1 MLTVAPLIPLSVWL
15 TLAVAAAALLV
26 WYAATARGGI
36 TRGRWRGIVA
46 AMAVTI
52 ALPLLLLLNLQWVE
66 PIPPP
71 PGKPLVTILI
81 DASAG
86 MATDDGAAFAAAAS
100 KKSEDPTTRF
110 AAARKAALALRDALG
125 KEVDVEFRLFSDQA
139 KVVDAAGLEIAPAGE
154 ATDLAAAIESSLV
167 ADRPAGQS
175 LVLLSDGIHNAD
187 IGATRIIEA
196 ATQARAAA
204 VPIFTRTFG
213 GDAQIMDLDV
223 RFRSPQ
229 ELAFVGREVPVVV
242 QIMSRNATSRT
253 ADVKLYRDDKLVEE
267 QQVSLVDGL
276 NELSFKVGD
285 AKPGL
290 YRYTAHVAGIS
301 NEVSTANNL
310 APLVLRVIDQPIQV
324 LLLEGKPYWDT
335 KFLVRTLMSDAA
347 VELTSVIR
355 MTNERLLERTLSSTA
370 VSGTASSAGERG
382 AVRPP
387 VPEPV
392 AAQPTEAAK
401 PNEPTVRREDW
412 RVAADP
418 NSWLRDGAALEKYQ
432 VIVLGRDSDI
442 FLGGEAPA
450 ALRNWIDR
458 DGGSLV
464 CFRGAPTVQAHQQLA
479 AILPLR
485 WVPARESRFH
495 VQLTDYGRDMQWFPF
510 DAAAGEGTLER
521 MPTLAAAAQPDRLK
535 PAARVVAAAVAAQG
549 AEGNAVVTYQP
560 FGLGQVVVVE
570 GAGMWRWAFLP
581 PAQQTSDQVY
591 GELWRGMLRHLISG
605 TGLLPNQDLA
615 LRNER
620 VLFGAQD
627 VASAMLL
634 SRKPLA
640 ESGFADGKPP
650 EVELIGPTPASK
662 PARFVPV
669 PLEEDPNGFR
679 VSFGK
684 LPEGTYQAQVVG
696 RDDLRTAFDVRRE
709 LREQLDVRARPDLM
723 ARIADVSGGAVLEA
737 APGES
742 GADDVRRKLAEHQ
755 ERTRPR
761 EVRRRTAW
769 DRWWILVGIT
779 SVWSLSWARRRSAG
793 RV

>member
-15 TLAVAAAALLV
+15 TLAVAAAALLT

-46 AMAVTI
+46 AMTLTI

-71 PGKPLVTILI
+71 PGKPLVTVLI

-86 MATDDGAAFAAAAS
+86 MATEDGAGTAAATKNKADES
-100 KKSEDPTTRF
+100 TRF
-110 AAARKAALALRDALG
+110 AAARKAALALRDTMG

-154 ATDLAAAIESSLV
+154 ATDLAAAIESSIV

-213 GDAQIMDLDV
+213 GDAEIMDLDV

-229 ELAFVGREVPVVV
+229 ELAFVGRDVPVVA
-242 QIMSRNATSRT
+242 QIMSRNATGRT
-253 ADVKLYRDDKLVEE
+253 VSVKLFRDDKVVEE
-267 QQVSLVDGL
+267 KQVTLADGL
-276 NELSFKVGD
+276 NEVSFKVGD

-290 YRYTAHVAGIS
+290 FRYMAQVGGIT

-347 VELTSVIR
+347 VELTSVVR
-355 MTNERLLERTLSSTA
+355 MTNERLLERTLSS
-370 VSGTASSAGERG
+370 G
-382 AVRPP
+382 AVPTKTDG
-387 VPEPV
+387 
-392 AAQPTEAAK
+392 AANPGTTAK
-401 PNEPTVRREDW
+401 PITAMPTDEVKPIAAGEPTVRREDW

-418 NSWLRDGAALEKYQ
+418 NSWLRDSAALEKYQ

-442 FLGGEAPA
+442 FLGGEAPG

-495 VQLTDYGRDMQWFPF
+495 VQLTEYGRDMQWFPF
-510 DAAAGEGTLER
+510 DASTGEGTLER

-549 AEGNAVVTYQP
+549 ADGNAVVTYQP

-581 PAQQTSDQVY
+581 PEHQKSDQVY

-627 VASAMLL
+627 TASAMLL
-634 SRKPLA
+634 SRKPLT
-640 ESGFADGKPP
+640 ESGFIDGKPP
-650 EVELIGPTPASK
+650 EIELVGPTPTSK
-662 PARFVPV
+662 PQRFVPV

-684 LPEGTYQAQVVG
+684 LPEGTYRAQVVG
-696 RDDLRTAFDVRRE
+696 RDDLRTAFDVRRD
-709 LREQLDVRARPDLM
+709 LREQLDVRARPDLL
-723 ARIADVSGGAVLEA
+723 ARIAEVSGGAVLEA

-769 DRWWILVGIT
+769 DRWWVLIGIA
-779 SVWSLSWARRRSAG
+779 SVWGWSWARRRSAG